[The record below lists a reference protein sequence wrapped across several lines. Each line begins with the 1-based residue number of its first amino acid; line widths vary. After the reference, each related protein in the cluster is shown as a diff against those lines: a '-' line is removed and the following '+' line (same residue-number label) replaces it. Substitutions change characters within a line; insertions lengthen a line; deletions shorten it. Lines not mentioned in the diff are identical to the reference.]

1 MISVAFA
8 VYSMRTCLYVHYV
21 RSSAVLSRLWQ
32 IMARW
37 MRNGE
42 RKGTFRYATLN
53 RDRFFS
59 PIRHSAPLMTALVSR
74 EERCSSFLPFFFF
87 FFSLKTVTQLVYNN
101 PRLHGAATMNLNY
114 YAQKKFSYL
123 LAREFIARYKLRMI
137 LSALYSRRCGSRLYS
152 RFLFFLLSCFSRY
165 L

>member
-1 MISVAFA
+1 
-8 VYSMRTCLYVHYV
+8 
-21 RSSAVLSRLWQ
+21 
-32 IMARW
+32 

-74 EERCSSFLPFFFF
+74 EERCSSFLPFFSFF
-87 FFSLKTVTQLVYNN
+87 FLFKNGYTTLVHNN

-114 YAQKKFSYL
+114 YARKKFSCL
-123 LAREFIARYKLRMI
+123 LTREFIACYKLRMI
-137 LSALYSRRCGSRLYS
+137 LSALYSRRCSAALLAFPVFLA
-152 RFLFFLLSCFSRY
+152 FLFVKISLNKTAGIQNFHEPIDDKKN
-165 L
+165 